1 MVVMVSG
8 GIDSTVLL
16 YDLVRKKKAKPLALH
31 FLNLTSSYEYGYV
44 EKTVNKLGVSFETID
59 YFHFLNVCVP
69 PRSVSRRADGRIVFG
84 NTVVLSMALAFT
96 IARSIPELY
105 IALNKVDSESYIENT
120 PLFMD
125 YLRQGLEIV
134 DSDCSL
140 CTPYHYLSKSQII
153 KIGIEIG
160 VDFNITLSCI
170 NPIDG
175 KQCNKCDSCRDRKIA
190 FRELGVEDPKELN
203 ST

>member
-1 MVVMVSG
+1 MSHVNIHPSHYDMVVMVSG

-84 NTVVLSMALAFT
+84 NTVVLSMA
-96 IARSIPELY
+96 
-105 IALNKVDSESYIENT
+105 
-120 PLFMD
+120 
-125 YLRQGLEIV
+125 
-134 DSDCSL
+134 
-140 CTPYHYLSKSQII
+140 
-153 KIGIEIG
+153 
-160 VDFNITLSCI
+160 TLSLFI
-170 NPIDG
+170 KKSD
-175 KQCNKCDSCRDRKIA
+175 NK
-190 FRELGVEDPKELN
+190 N
-203 ST
+203 WH